1 VESLTKNRQSPGTL
15 RAMIERAYGPD
26 QVPDQDADWCAE
38 LGHGW
43 FNVAYRIRLRSGTV
57 VVLKIA
63 PPPGVEVM
71 AYERGA
77 MATELTAL
85 ELIRA
90 HTTVP
95 VPAVDFA
102 DRSRELCDADWFA
115 MPFVEGDNLGMLRDT
130 LTPAENDSYQE
141 QLGAVT
147 AELNTIRGTAFGPL
161 TGPGSDSWRTVFTGM
176 IGSVL
181 DDGERRGVRLGHDH
195 PSLRALIE
203 GHAGSLDEVTEPRFV
218 EWDLWDNNAMVRD
231 GRIVAIID
239 HERAFW
245 GDPLIEAGF
254 TAAENPAFGD
264 ARAFMRGY
272 GHAPLTPSEQIR
284 RRLYGLYLALI
295 MVVETEYRAMTEPA
309 HLEWVRARLDEAVA
323 LLRARR

>member
-1 VESLTKNRQSPGTL
+1 MESLTKNRQTPETL
-15 RAMIERAYGPD
+15 RAMIQRAYGPD
-26 QVPDQDADWCAE
+26 QVPGQDGDWCSE

-43 FNVAYRIRLRSGTV
+43 FNVAYKIRLRSGAP

-71 AYERGA
+71 TYERGA
-77 MATELTAL
+77 MATELAAL
-85 ELIRA
+85 RLIRE

-115 MPFVEGDNLGMLRDT
+115 MPFVDGDNLGMLRDA
-130 LTPAENDSYQE
+130 LTPAERESYQE
-141 QLGAVT
+141 QLGAAT

-161 TGPGSDSWRTVFTGM
+161 TGPGSASWRTVFTSM
-176 IGSVL
+176 IGSAL
-181 DDGERRGVRLGHDH
+181 DDGERRGVDLGR
-195 PSLRALIE
+195 SFAVLRGLIE
-203 GHAGSLDEVTEPRFV
+203 SHAGSLDEVTEPRFV

-254 TAAENPAFGD
+254 TAAELPAFGD
-264 ARAFMRGY
+264 PTAFMRGY
-272 GHAPLTPSEQIR
+272 GHPQLTPSEQVR

-295 MVVETEYRAMTEPA
+295 MVVETEYRAMTDPG
-309 HLEWVRARLDEAVA
+309 HLDWVRARLDEAVDR
-323 LLRARR
+323 LTH